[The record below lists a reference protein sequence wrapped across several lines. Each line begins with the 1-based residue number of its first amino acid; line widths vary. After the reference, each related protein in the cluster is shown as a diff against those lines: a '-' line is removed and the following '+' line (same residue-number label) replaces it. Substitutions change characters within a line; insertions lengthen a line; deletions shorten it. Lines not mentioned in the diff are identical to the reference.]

1 MRQHAQF
8 DQAHEMSRPL
18 CKRDAP
24 LGQIEGLVA
33 SAGDTLLRCPRDVV
47 HDRLDHMR
55 LSEEVG
61 FDLLE
66 VTPLHPPLT
75 RLR

>member
-1 MRQHAQF
+1 MCHLAQF
-8 DQAHEMSRPL
+8 DQAYQVKRPL
-18 CKRDAP
+18 FKRDAP
-24 LGQIEGLVA
+24 LGQLDGLVV
-33 SAGDTLLRCPRDVV
+33 SAGDTLLRCPEDVV

-55 LSEEVG
+55 LSQQVD
-61 FDLLE
+61 FDLLA